1 MENPNNSANGGTT
14 DTVPGDNDTP
24 TTPGKR
30 FFGEPPVTV
39 DGNVTLDG
47 QFVDAND
54 TKYYNSAYYLHHKN
68 AVLGFR
74 DTTDPAFMDLASVL
88 DPTVITGIV
97 NSGQISFH
105 AVGDTGATTLS
116 KFDNTESVADMM
128 AGDLSVG
135 NAPSFFF
142 HLGDVIYNFGEEDY
156 YYEQFYEAYRTY
168 NAPIFAIPGNHDGM
182 IYKASM
188 KSLLGFENNFCT
200 DGPQRAQDAGV
211 LIRTTMDQPGVYFTL
226 DAPFVSIIGL
236 YSNVLDGNPGGI
248 ISSMAGKFPT
258 IGDAQLAFL
267 NSELARLKE
276 KRTADARAIILAV
289 HHPPFSGDSKNG
301 GSPLMTGDL
310 TNVFNNAGIW
320 PDAILSGHAHHYERF
335 AWTVNQKEIPCI
347 IAGSGGFN
355 MTPITNPPA
364 NFPFPIPGRDDLIME
379 NYLPLYGYLEVVAN
393 GNNRTL
399 IINFNSPQT
408 KAVGNAIADTVT
420 VNW

>member
-1 MENPNNSANGGTT
+1 MAMANNSNNGGTA
-14 DTVPGDNDTP
+14 GNNTP
-24 TTPGKR
+24 TLAGKR

-47 QFVDAND
+47 KFVDADD
-54 TKYYNSAYYLHHKN
+54 TKYYNSAYYLHHEN

-74 DTTDPAFMDLASVL
+74 DTTDPAFMDLANVL
-88 DPTVITGIV
+88 DPPAITGIV
-97 NSGQISFH
+97 NNGQISFH
-105 AVGDTGATTLS
+105 SVGDTGATTLS
-116 KFDNTESVADMM
+116 KFDNTENVADMM
-128 AGDLSVG
+128 AGDLSAA

-142 HLGDVIYNFGEEDY
+142 HLGDVIYNFGEESY

-182 IYKASM
+182 VYNATM
-188 KSLLGFENNFCT
+188 VSLQGFENNFCT
-200 DGPQRAQDAGV
+200 DGPQRAPDAGV

-258 IGDAQLAFL
+258 IGDAQLTFL
-267 NSELARLKE
+267 SNELARLKL
-276 KRTADARAIILAV
+276 KRATDPRAIILAV

-301 GSPLMTGDL
+301 GSPLMTEDL
-310 TNVFNNAGIW
+310 TTVFNNAGIW
-320 PDAILSGHAHHYERF
+320 PDAIFSGHAHHYERF

-355 MTPITNPPA
+355 MTPITTPPA
-364 NFPFPIPGRDDLIME
+364 NFPFPIPGRNDLVMV
-379 NYLPLYGYLEVVAN
+379 NYLPLYGYLEVVVN

-399 IINFNSPQT
+399 VINFNSPQT
-408 KAVGNAIADTVT
+408 KATGNPTADTVT